1 MVLGTLALEINIMRR
16 IIVATLALS
25 PMLLHAQANS
35 PAKTQS
41 PAANTLRSE
50 LVSPAFAASEADRS
64 TASSAPLRVST
75 GVNAPKLIY
84 TVGVASDTD
93 FTPVTQFERTA
104 IVAMTVD
111 PSGKPTAL
119 KIVQSVNPVM
129 DRNVLTA
136 VSQYRFTPGTLD
148 DQPTAVDV
156 NLAVVL
162 RAAK

>member
-1 MVLGTLALEINIMRR
+1 MRR

-35 PAKTQS
+35 PAKTQTS
-41 PAANTLRSE
+41 AANLRAE
-50 LVSPAFAASEADRS
+50 LAAPTFTGSEADRIS
-64 TASSAPLRVST
+64 TSTTTPLRIST

-84 TVGVASDTD
+84 TVAVESDSD
-93 FTPVTQFERTA
+93 FAPMTQFERTA
-104 IVAMTVD
+104 VVAMTVD
-111 PSGKPTAL
+111 QSGKPTDL

-129 DRNVLTA
+129 DRNVLNA

-148 DQPTAVDV
+148 DHPTAISV

-162 RAAK
+162 RGAR

>member
-1 MVLGTLALEINIMRR
+1 MVMGTLALEINKMRR
-16 IIVATLALS
+16 ILVATLALS